1 MKKIR
6 YLIGAM
12 ALCALPP
19 KLTST
24 IQRRPKANAQPA
36 RNPEP
41 YTLQSQPKFDVIF
54 KPGYKRF
61 GIAEITQNNENH
73 WKNYQ

>member
-24 IQRRPKANAQPA
+24 IQRRPQRLPLNRPETLNPILYKA
-36 RNPEP
+36 
-41 YTLQSQPKFDVIF
+41 SQNS
-54 KPGYKRF
+54 
-61 GIAEITQNNENH
+61 T
-73 WKNYQ
+73 